1 MAALDIFNDDAFS
14 VHTLTAKINEQ
25 PYRPGQIS
33 DSGLF
38 SEASVSTTIVSIELM
53 AGNLSLVEPSVR
65 GGPGET
71 IGDDKRRLIPF
82 EVDHYQRDDSVTADE
97 VQNVRAFGT
106 ESEVETVQGRV
117 IEKAARHLGDL
128 DMTIEHQRVGAIKGI
143 VTSKSGRVLHN
154 LYDRFEIAVPAEI
167 VIPVSN
173 ADAKLG
179 STIKKDVI
187 YGLEDDL
194 DTPYS
199 GVDAWTGRDF
209 HSALW
214 NHKSVRETFIYHNG
228 AEQLRR
234 EEPDEFEFAGVRW
247 KRYRTGRKASA
258 DNRNTPYIAA
268 DEARLVPTGV
278 PELFIT
284 RFAPADYE
292 ETVNTPGLP
301 RYMRQWAKPNGKGRE
316 MEVQTNPISLCTR
329 PQALRKLKLG

>member
-38 SEASVSTTIVSIELM
+38 SENSVTTTIVSIELM

-117 IEKAARHLGDL
+117 IEKAARHLADL

-143 VTSKSGRVLHN
+143 VTSKSGRVN
-154 LYDRFEIAVPAEI
+154 RPMASVVSSSESTPRSRSMRRTAIPPISMGVPTRA
-167 VIPVSN
+167 P
-173 ADAKLG
+173 
-179 STIKKDVI
+179 STSECSLISRTTS
-187 YGLEDDL
+187 EPT
-194 DTPYS
+194 TPHPS
-199 GVDAWTGRDF
+199 
-209 HSALW
+209 SA
-214 NHKSVRETFIYHNG
+214 TFI
-228 AEQLRR
+228 A
-234 EEPDEFEFAGVRW
+234 
-247 KRYRTGRKASA
+247 
-258 DNRNTPYIAA
+258 I
-268 DEARLVPTGV
+268 
-278 PELFIT
+278 
-284 RFAPADYE
+284 
-292 ETVNTPGLP
+292 
-301 RYMRQWAKPNGKGRE
+301 WA
-316 MEVQTNPISLCTR
+316 
-329 PQALRKLKLG
+329 